1 MTKAIAY
8 RRGQSDERPW
18 GRWEVLDV
26 GARHIVKRITVNP
39 DQALSLQYH
48 DHRNEHWIV
57 VRGRASITLGDE
69 KLSRAE
75 NEAVYIPAGTVHR
88 IGNDGPGI
96 LEFIEIQTG
105 EILSE
110 DDITRIDDHYGRS

>member
-8 RRGQSDERPW
+8 RRGQSDDRPW
-18 GRWEVLDV
+18 GKWEVLDV
-26 GARHIVKRITVNP
+26 GAQHIIKRITVNP
-39 DQALSLQYH
+39 GHVLSLQFH
-48 DHRNEHWIV
+48 DHRNEHWVI
-57 VRGRASITLGDE
+57 VRGIANVTLGEE
-69 KLSRAE
+69 KFKKGE
-75 NEAVYIPAGTVHR
+75 NAALYIPAGTKHR

-110 DDITRIDDHYGRS
+110 DDITRIEDSYGRS